1 MLDLPG
7 KAPPLAVGRECND
20 LRGAPP
26 RKGVSVASAMSRDSD
41 LTTSEELM
49 SALAAGDLAAFDELV
64 RRHEREVW
72 RLAYRYVGDASEAED
87 LAQSAFLRVLRA
99 APRYH
104 PTATFR
110 TYLYQV
116 VTRLCLDHARKH
128 RPEYSDDLPDRPDER
143 PAADESLV
151 ARERERR
158 VREALDGLPGK
169 QRIAIILRYF
179 EGLGYGEIA
188 TALGTSTKAVE
199 RLLARGRDALYTTL
213 RDLAL

>member
-1 MLDLPG
+1 M
-7 KAPPLAVGRECND
+7 GR
-20 LRGAPP
+20 G
-26 RKGVSVASAMSRDSD
+26 SD

-49 SALAAGDLAAFDELV
+49 AAVAAGDLAAFDQLV

-72 RLAYRYVGDASEAED
+72 RVAYRYVGDASEAED

-99 APRYH
+99 APRYRS
-104 PTATFR
+104 TAPFR

-128 RPEYSDDLPDRPDER
+128 RPVYSDELPDHR
-143 PAADESLV
+143 PAADERLV

-158 VREALDGLPGK
+158 VREALDGLPGN
-169 QRIAIILRYF
+169 QRIALILRHF

-188 TALGTSTKAVE
+188 SALGTSTKAVE
-199 RLLARGRDALYTTL
+199 RLLARGREALRGTL
-213 RDLAL
+213 RDLTP